1 MCASSATHLEE
12 QQGMLKFPVRLRYPL
27 FSSIYF
33 LIKKRNYIRRKRRP
47 RCSAPC
53 LFIPRA
59 TPRGAIAEASCS
71 YSTSSQGSGERPPAS

>member
-12 QQGMLKFPVRLRYPL
+12 QQGMRKFPVRLRYPL

-53 LFIPRA
+53 LFIPRDSA
-59 TPRGAIAEASCS
+59 QSHCRSFLFIFHH
-71 YSTSSQGSGERPPAS
+71 